1 MVLLDWFLLPVGLL
15 VFVLLSAGWVY
26 SVWERVQLEL
36 EVRKELEAADMELAR
51 VERESELAAEASRQ
65 EAEKV
70 RWLKE
75 G

>member
-1 MVLLDWFLLPVGLL
+1 MALLDLAFLLVGLP